1 MKGEKKLKET
11 GFSFLSSVYRAC
23 TLHTAITQQNHS
35 T

>member
-1 MKGEKKLKET
+1 MKDEKKLKET

-23 TLHTAITQQNHS
+23 TLQTVITPQNPS